1 MASILVSI
9 VPRES
14 KDYEASTTRWIAAAE
29 KPAGIT
35 VYSTSAE
42 DVAKAILFSIAQ
54 ELELAAVCG
63 GHATRGASSTDGGLI
78 IDLSKMRR
86 VTVNEKSRTITAQ
99 VAHGLVIDNLLE
111 VEAVLAD
118 GSIIT
123 ASEKITPDLFWAAKG
138 AGICFGIFTK
148 FTYQAHEQGPVWG
161 GILVFLREKP
171 DALTQFASKLVIH
184 KSGKSDVCWICG
196 TSCSSTDPPNHCVLQ
211 RHRGRSEEVLQA
223 PPQPRPFVNNTALIT
238 YPKINKLL
246 NGPTFHGIGRTME
259 GSAFLAPLD
268 TRFAGSVFDDY
279 VDFITKTLNAV
290 FSAVL
295 REFIPFGK
303 ILEVSQIATSF
314 ANRGV

>member
-9 VPRES
+9 VTRES
-14 KDYEASTTRWIAAAE
+14 KNYEASTTRWIAAAE

-35 VYSTSAE
+35 VYPTSAE

-54 ELELAAVCG
+54 ELELAVFCG
-63 GHATRGASSTDGGLI
+63 GHGTSGASSTDGGLI

-86 VTVNEKSRTITAQ
+86 VTVNEKSKTITAQ
-99 VAHGLVIDNLLE
+99 VGTLWADVDNQAATYGIS
-111 VEAVLAD
+111 AV
-118 GSIIT
+118 GGTVNHNS
-123 ASEKITPDLFWAAKG
+123 
-138 AGICFGIFTK
+138 

-161 GILVFLREKP
+161 GILVFLRENP

>member
-99 VAHGLVIDNLLE
+99 VGTLWADVDNQAATYGIS
-111 VEAVLAD
+111 AV
-118 GSIIT
+118 GGTVNHNS
-123 ASEKITPDLFWAAKG
+123 
-138 AGICFGIFTK
+138 